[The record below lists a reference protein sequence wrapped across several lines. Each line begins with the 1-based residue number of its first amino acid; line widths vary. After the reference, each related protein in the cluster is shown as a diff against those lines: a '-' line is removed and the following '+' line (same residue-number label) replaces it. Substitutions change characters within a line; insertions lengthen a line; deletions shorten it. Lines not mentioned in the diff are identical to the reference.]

1 MGAEPIDALA
11 LVTQWRLMSQLVQG
25 MEECPCFFPI
35 FRTLEAGIQKKICPE
50 KLKLTRVKCR
60 IFTFAAVDLLFGC
73 FFRLLVG
80 WKLWF
85 WHSSGSDSLCF
96 GGTFDK
102 FCRTIG
108 FLSYV
113 RIIRHH
119 RHQMMFFFLL
129 GASTQRWL
137 LPCLFKVN
145 KVWDK
150 CRNDSTCN
158 SFGNVEVP
166 LTADSGKARGWF
178 GATNGRCQQLT
189 FGSWLKDV
197 GRKFFPRKWVFF
209 GLVKGWKFY

>member
-1 MGAEPIDALA
+1 M
-11 LVTQWRLMSQLVQG
+11 
-25 MEECPCFFPI
+25 
-35 FRTLEAGIQKKICPE
+35 
-50 KLKLTRVKCR
+50 KLTRVS
-60 IFTFAAVDLLFGC
+60 VDNSLLPRLTSCLVVFSGC
-73 FFRLLVG
+73 WLVENSDFDTAQVQIPYALEAPLTNFVEQFVFFPISE
-80 WKLWF
+80 
-85 WHSSGSDSLCF
+85 SSGITGIKWWS
-96 GGTFDK
+96 
-102 FCRTIG
+102 
-108 FLSYV
+108 
-113 RIIRHH
+113 
-119 RHQMMFFFLL
+119 FFLL

-166 LTADSGKARGWF
+166 FTADTGKARGWF

-209 GLVKGWKFY
+209 WVGERLEILLKMVTSWWFRG